1 MAGRQKSSGSAAIRE
16 CAPAIDPE
24 DREKQLISMAVS
36 ITEQKMRDGTAPTAL
51 IMHYLKIATTREQ
64 LEKKKLEKEISLLE
78 SKKAAAD
85 SAIRIEE
92 LYADAIEAMTTY
104 GSSINREDEVDW
116 DE

>member
-1 MAGRQKSSGSAAIRE
+1 MAGKQKSPGSATIRE

-24 DREKQLISMAVS
+24 DRENQMISMAVS

-51 IMHYLKIATTREQ
+51 IIHYLKLATTREQ

-92 LYADAIEAMTTY
+92 LYAGAIEAMTAY